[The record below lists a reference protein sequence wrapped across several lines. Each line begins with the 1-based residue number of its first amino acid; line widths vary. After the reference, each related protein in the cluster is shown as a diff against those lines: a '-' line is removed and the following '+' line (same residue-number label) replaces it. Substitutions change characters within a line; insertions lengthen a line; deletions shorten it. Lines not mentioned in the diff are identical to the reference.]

1 MEKRI
6 ILNNLETPFWIDS
19 TGRLRNENNN
29 HWLKGGMNKGYH
41 FYSVF
46 FKGKQYILYTHRL
59 VAEYFLPNPDPENF
73 NIVHHKDSNKLNN
86 NLSNLEWMSV
96 KEHNNIHAQRYSVQ
110 KIYIDNEE
118 INVDELKQFRDS
130 PYYASKDGQI
140 YNLDKNIKMRFEN
153 CGNYYRVQCQYN
165 LMVSIFKYTE
175 LSTNVSKGQ
184 SRKGKK

>member
-29 HWLKGGMNKGYH
+29 HWLKGGTIKGYH
-41 FYSVF
+41 FYNVF
-46 FKGKQYILYTHRL
+46 FKGKQYTLYAHRL

-96 KEHNNIHAQRYSVQ
+96 KEHNNIHAQRHFVQ
-110 KIYIDNEE
+110 KHF
-118 INVDELKQFRDS
+118 VH
-130 PYYASKDGQI
+130 
-140 YNLDKNIKMRFEN
+140 
-153 CGNYYRVQCQYN
+153 RVHEY
-165 LMVSIFKYTE
+165 
-175 LSTNVSKGQ
+175 
-184 SRKGKK
+184 